1 MRQKFSH
8 WIPMAFCAF
17 LSLMAL
23 TLQIAL
29 GPDSSAWQP
38 AFFCNLPLCFF
49 FVGALTTQLQREI
62 RDLQA
67 QVAELQAA
75 SDSSESQSP

>member
-8 WIPMAFCAF
+8 WIPLAFCAF

-23 TLQIAL
+23 ILQIAL
-29 GPDSSAWQP
+29 GPASFAWQP
-38 AFFCNLPLCFF
+38 AFFCNLPLCFY
-49 FVGALTTQLQREI
+49 FVGAMTTQLQREI

-67 QVAELQAA
+67 QVAQLQAGRA
-75 SDSSESQSP
+75 SSESKNE